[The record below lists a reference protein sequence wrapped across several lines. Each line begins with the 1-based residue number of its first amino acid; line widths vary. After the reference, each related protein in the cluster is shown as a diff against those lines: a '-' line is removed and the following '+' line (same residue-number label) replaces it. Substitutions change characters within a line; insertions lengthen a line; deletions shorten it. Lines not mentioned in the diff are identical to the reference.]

1 MLRQIE
7 WVVQNRPIT
16 KNGVL
21 PLLPLF
27 FVVVVVVV
35 VVVFCFPFVFLFFG
49 KFNFSIANN

>member
-35 VVVFCFPFVFLFFG
+35 VVFCFSFVFLFFG
-49 KFNFSIANN
+49 KFNFSITNN

>member
-35 VVVFCFPFVFLFFG
+35 VCFFFVFLFFG
-49 KFNFSIANN
+49 KFNFSITNN